1 MTNIYDFIFQ
11 IKPGSFSCTRC
22 MKSFKTAAPLEKHE
36 KTHTECVY
44 TDQIV
49 VSLVKSAIEI
59 CISNGIHDDITITA
73 LSSYKID
80 AKSITALKD
89 YLNSLKSNNAEIIY
103 NRLFNDVTKNSQ
115 KYFLLPER
123 ASNVLCLKFT
133 EFVISSLNKKEI
145 VEQINTKNLTEKEVE
160 GLKYLGGYVIRK
172 LFMKLKTTKNKQETD
187 EQAMQILQAVKA
199 EKKSNVSILR

>member
-1 MTNIYDFIFQ
+1 MCLHRSNSGF
-11 IKPGSFSCTRC
+11 
-22 MKSFKTAAPLEKHE
+22 
-36 KTHTECVY
+36 
-44 TDQIV
+44 
-49 VSLVKSAIEI
+49 LVKSAIEI

-80 AKSITALKD
+80 AKSITTLKD

-133 EFVISSLNKKEI
+133 EFVISSLTKKEI

-160 GLKYLGGYVIRK
+160 GLKYLGYVIRK
-172 LFMKLKTTKNKQETD
+172 FFMKLKTTKNLQEID

>member
-1 MTNIYDFIFQ
+1 M
-11 IKPGSFSCTRC
+11 
-22 MKSFKTAAPLEKHE
+22 
-36 KTHTECVY
+36 
-44 TDQIV
+44 
-49 VSLVKSAIEI
+49 
-59 CISNGIHDDITITA
+59 
-73 LSSYKID
+73 
-80 AKSITALKD
+80 
-89 YLNSLKSNNAEIIY
+89 
-103 NRLFNDVTKNSQ
+103 FNDVTKNSQ

-133 EFVISSLNKKEI
+133 EFLISPLTKKEI